1 MVRFLPKHNNNSSG
15 KYGKIYVMKKYFSL
29 LNPKTWNK
37 KARFVS
43 VSLIFLAVFAIIL
56 TWFLEYRYFINDFSR
71 AWDFVFGS
79 PAVFFF
85 SAFLLWLILVFF
97 WALTGRP
104 ILSVGIVFTIIAVMT
119 YIHISKFNSRGY
131 PLLPEDF
138 QLAGEATTLTK
149 FVDIWSIIRLIIA
162 IIIVCVL
169 LAVFAHYCGE
179 KYYLRYR
186 GEKRQN
192 FFFRHLLII
201 RGIFLAGSVFVF
213 MSSTV
218 FVRHNL
224 GVRYEDIFLGT
235 RFTAWNQNRNY
246 DENGFILGFLYN
258 FQKLNLGAPEGYS
271 EERIANVKEKYT
283 IIAESENK
291 KRKDPS
297 KEKTSVVVI
306 LNESFY
312 DPDVSFQGKKFSD
325 YYKVSGGEVM
335 PELHAIQKRAPHGL
349 MYSLDY
355 GGGTANIEF
364 EALTSLTN
372 FWTNTVPYTA
382 LIPKAG
388 KVPSIASMLGK
399 QDFSTIAIH
408 PFNGGMYKRNIVLKN
423 EGFSN
428 FTTEIEMDYKDHD
441 GNSEYINDRSAYQQV
456 LKTLRESDD
465 SQVIGLI
472 TMQNHTPYHESNY
485 DHYDFGVESDPELP
499 DNRKISIPTYLQ
511 TLHES
516 DKYLGEFIREIDK
529 LDENVVVLFFGD
541 HSAGLFDNVNNSEDK
556 EVRDLVRVTPY
567 FIYANYDAGLKANT
581 TLPTTTPNC
590 MSNTLLNKLSWQKDP
605 IYYLVDDAC
614 REQPILA
621 TNFLD
626 GKEFELTETLQ
637 DYQLLTYDIL
647 GGERYWIKNK

>member
-1 MVRFLPKHNNNSSG
+1 
-15 KYGKIYVMKKYFSL
+15 MKKYFHL
-29 LNPKTWNK
+29 LNPKSWSK
-37 KARFVS
+37 KARFICN
-43 VSLIFLAVFAIIL
+43 SLLFLAVFAIIL

-71 AWDFVFGS
+71 AWNFVFGS

-85 SAFLLWLILVFF
+85 SAFLLWLILVAV

-104 ILSVGIVFTIIAVMT
+104 ILSVGIVFTLLAIMS
-119 YIHISKFNSRGY
+119 YIHIAKYNSRGY

-138 QLAGEATTLTK
+138 QLAGEASTLTK
-149 FVDIWSIIRLIIA
+149 FVDVWSIVRLVIA
-162 IIIVCVL
+162 IIIVCAL
-169 LAVFAHYCGE
+169 LGVFAYFCGE
-179 KYYLRYR
+179 KVNLRYR
-186 GEKRQN
+186 ESKEKN
-192 FFFRHLLII
+192 FIFRHLLVT
-201 RGIFLAGSVFVF
+201 RAFFLAGAIFVF

-224 GVRYEDIFLGT
+224 GTRYEDIFLGT

-283 IIAESENK
+283 IIANNENK

-297 KEKTSVVVI
+297 KEDVNVVVI
-306 LNESFY
+306 LNESFF
-312 DPDVSFQGKKFSD
+312 DPDVSFQGKNFSD
-325 YYKVSGGEVM
+325 YYKISGGEVM
-335 PELHAIQKRAPHGL
+335 PELHALQKRTPNGL

-355 GGGTANIEF
+355 GGGTANIEY

-388 KVPSIASMLGK
+388 KVPSIASMLSNK
-399 QDFSTIAIH
+399 KYSTTAIH

-423 EGFSN
+423 EGFSE
-428 FTTEIEMDYKDHD
+428 FTTEIEMDYKEHD
-441 GNSEYINDRSAYQQV
+441 GNSEYINDQSAYQQV
-456 LKTLRESDD
+456 LKTLREKDGN
-465 SQVIGLI
+465 QMIGLI

-499 DNRKISIPTYLQ
+499 DNRKVSIPTYLQ

-516 DKYLGEFIREIDK
+516 DKYLGEFIRELDT
-529 LDENVVVLFFGD
+529 LDEKVVVLFFGD
-541 HSAGLFDNVNNSEDK
+541 HSAGLFDNVNNSGEK

-581 TLPTTTPNC
+581 KLPTTTPNC
-590 MSNTLLNKLSWQKDP
+590 MVNTMFNQLGWQKDP
-605 IYYLVDDAC
+605 VYYLVDNVC
-614 REQPILA
+614 HEQPILT
-621 TNFLD
+621 TNYLD

-647 GGERYWIKNK
+647 GGQRYWIKNK